1 MNRIFPPTDQ
11 KRGSLG
17 VAFIFI
23 LIAIIGMI
31 LVYTKP
37 DDQKSKPAPE
47 PEVESEQIQKSYPKP
62 ALGSYLIRTVVV
74 TGAIIVFIVVGAKV
88 YRRRLKNDLPFR
100 FQLKLVGRKYL
111 SPKQYLAVIK
121 TGQRHLLLGVT
132 DNSIQLLT
140 ELKDEELI
148 TEEDDTGPHHPFNRV
163 IRQFKKSDNEN
174 EQRTVPSP

>member
-1 MNRIFPPTDQ
+1 MTSMFPQDQ

-17 VAFIFI
+17 VALIFI

-37 DDQKSKPAPE
+37 DYQKSKSAPV
-47 PEVESEQIQKSYPKP
+47 PEVESEQIQKNYPKP

-74 TGAIIVFIVVGAKV
+74 TGAIIVLIIIGAKV

-100 FQLKLVGRKYL
+100 FQLKVVGRKYL
-111 SPKQYLAVIK
+111 SPKQYLTIIK

-140 ELKDEELI
+140 ELQDEELI
-148 TEEDDTGPHHPFNRV
+148 SDEDDTGPPHPFNRV
-163 IRQFKKSDNEN
+163 IQQFKKSGNEN
-174 EQRTVPSP
+174 EQRTAPSP

>member
-1 MNRIFPPTDQ
+1 MFTQTDQ

-17 VAFIFI
+17 VALIFI

-31 LVYTKP
+31 LIYTKP
-37 DDQKSKPAPE
+37 DHKKSESAPM
-47 PEVESEQIQKSYPKP
+47 PEVESGQLQKSYPKP

-74 TGAIIVFIVVGAKV
+74 TGAIIVLIIIGAKV

-100 FQLKLVGRKYL
+100 FQLKVVGRKYL

-140 ELKDEELI
+140 ELNDEELI
-148 TEEDDTGPHHPFNRV
+148 SDRDETGPQHPFNRV
-163 IRQFKKSDNEN
+163 IQQFKKSGSEN
-174 EQRTVPSP
+174 EQRTAPSP